1 MAYTPNFFIT
11 NRWHHTDLQE
21 IQQYLHG
28 YQTLSTSLNAL
39 PFILTR
45 LTLVTE
51 KRRPH
56 LNSSGT
62 REFLD
67 FGGDYAKFV
76 WNVVKLFPTVEKVEI
91 EIGQKAKLLTLALF
105 RCLLTDKWIDC
116 EEEPEDKAK
125 AWSALKG
132 RGSDGEECIWLEK
145 TQDVDEQRRRV
156 RRVEVTC
163 KYGSV
168 IRKNGL

>member
-1 MAYTPNFFIT
+1 MAYAPTFFAT
-11 NRWHHTDLQE
+11 NRWHRTDLLE
-21 IQQYLHG
+21 IQQYLEG
-28 YQTLSTSLNAL
+28 YRTLSTRLNAL
-39 PFILTR
+39 PFLLTR
-45 LTLVTE
+45 LTLITE

-76 WNVVKLFPTVEKVEI
+76 WYAVTLFPSVEKVEI
-91 EIGQKAKLLTLALF
+91 EIGKRAELLTSAIF

-116 EEEPEDKAK
+116 EEEPEDNTE

-132 RGSDGEECIWLEK
+132 TGSDGEECIWLEER
-145 TQDVDEQRRRV
+145 QAVGESRRRVRKRV

-163 KYGSV
+163 TV
-168 IRKNGL
+168 R